1 MKNLDTRTKLL
12 YSTAVLGF
20 VAGWVITFW
29 GFNLPPEGVID
40 NTVIVVLG
48 QAMTYSAGAFGVDKF
63 IDYKIEREER
73 RRTRNENQEVSNED
87 TAE

>member
-1 MKNLDTRTKLL
+1 MKELDKLDTRSKLL
-12 YSTAVLGF
+12 YSTAVVGF

-29 GFNLPPEGVID
+29 GFHLPPQGVID

-63 IDYKIEREER
+63 IDYKIDRKR
-73 RRTRNENQEVSNED
+73 RRKEENE
-87 TAE
+87 T

>member
-1 MKNLDTRTKLL
+1 MKELDTRSKLL
-12 YSTAVLGF
+12 YSTAVVGF

-29 GFNLPPEGVID
+29 GFHLPPQGVID

-63 IDYKIEREER
+63 IDYKIDRKKRRKEE
-73 RRTRNENQEVSNED
+73 NE
-87 TAE
+87 T

>member
-1 MKNLDTRTKLL
+1 MKELDKLDTRSKLL
-12 YSTAVLGF
+12 YSTAVVGF

-29 GFNLPPEGVID
+29 GFHLPPQGVID

-63 IDYKIEREER
+63 IDYKIDRKR
-73 RRTRNENQEVSNED
+73 RRKEED
-87 TAE
+87 ET

>member
-1 MKNLDTRTKLL
+1 MKELDTRSKLL
-12 YSTAVLGF
+12 YSTAVVGF

-29 GFNLPPEGVID
+29 GFHLPPQGVID

-63 IDYKIEREER
+63 IDYKIDRKR
-73 RRTRNENQEVSNED
+73 RRKEENE
-87 TAE
+87 T